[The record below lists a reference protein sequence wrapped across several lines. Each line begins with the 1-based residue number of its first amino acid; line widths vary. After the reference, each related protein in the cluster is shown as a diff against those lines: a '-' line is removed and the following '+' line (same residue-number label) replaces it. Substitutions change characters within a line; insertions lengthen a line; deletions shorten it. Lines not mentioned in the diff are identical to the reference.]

1 MNWAINMPTNVLSRN
16 TWGRNGRPTAFRLAV
31 PLLLEFGSV
40 LFELGGVGVFRAP
53 AFGAGGGLGACGIF
67 GSPLLLLGA
76 FLYAVVDGLA
86 VFAFF
91 GAALFVAFP
100 AGFLFHFFLPPFLG
114 LGLVDL
120 VP

>member
-1 MNWAINMPTNVLSRN
+1 MGL
-16 TWGRNGRPTAFRLAV
+16 
-31 PLLLEFGSV
+31 GSV
-40 LFELGGVGVFRAP
+40 LFDVGGVEVFRAP
-53 AFGAGGGLGACGIF
+53 AFRAGGGLGVGGIF
-67 GSPLLLLGA
+67 GSPLLLFLSCFCA

-86 VFAFF
+86 VLAFF

-100 AGFLFHFFLPPFLG
+100 AGLFFHFFLPPFLG

>member
-1 MNWAINMPTNVLSRN
+1 VGAGFVFS
-16 TWGRNGRPTAFRLAV
+16 
-31 PLLLEFGSV
+31 
-40 LFELGGVGVFRAP
+40 ELGGVEVFRAP
-53 AFGAGGGLGACGIF
+53 AFGAGGCLGACGIF

-76 FLYAVVDGLA
+76 FLYAVVDGFA
-86 VFAFF
+86 VLAFF
-91 GAALFVAFP
+91 GATLFVAFP

>member
-1 MNWAINMPTNVLSRN
+1 MGL
-16 TWGRNGRPTAFRLAV
+16 V
-31 PLLLEFGSV
+31 PVFA
-40 LFELGGVGVFRAP
+40 ELVGVVASRAP
-53 AFGAGGGLGACGIF
+53 AFRAGGGLGVGGISY
-67 GSPLLLLGA
+67 SPLLLFGA
-76 FLYAVVDGLA
+76 LLYAVVDGFA
-86 VFAFF
+86 AFAFF

>member
-1 MNWAINMPTNVLSRN
+1 MGL
-16 TWGRNGRPTAFRLAV
+16 V
-31 PLLLEFGSV
+31 PVFV
-40 LFELGGVGVFRAP
+40 ELGGVGVFLAP
-53 AFGAGGGLGACGIF
+53 AFRAGGGLGVGGISY
-67 GSPLLLLGA
+67 SPLLLLGA
-76 FLYAVVDGLA
+76 LLYAVVDGFA
-86 VFAFF
+86 AFAFF

>member
-1 MNWAINMPTNVLSRN
+1 MGLGFVSFDSGDVA
-16 TWGRNGRPTAFRLAV
+16 AFRV
-31 PLLLEFGSV
+31 P
-40 LFELGGVGVFRAP
+40 GVRAED
-53 AFGAGGGLGACGIF
+53 GLGACDIS

-76 FLYAVVDGLA
+76 LLYAVVDGFA
-86 VFAFF
+86 VLAFF

>member
-1 MNWAINMPTNVLSRN
+1 MNWAAKMPTNVLSRN

-31 PLLLEFGSV
+31 SLLLEFGSV

-53 AFGAGGGLGACGIF
+53 AVGAGGGLGACGIF